1 MENTRHSESDIVVHR
16 CVIFF
21 QGRYYFL
28 ANLTNCVVIL
38 GSSDHISMYETV
50 TSPSRLVVI

>member
-1 MENTRHSESDIVVHR
+1 MDNTQHSESHIVVHR
-16 CVIFF
+16 RVIFF

-38 GSSDHISMYETV
+38 GSSDHIRKYETV
-50 TSPSRLVVI
+50 TSLSSLVVI